1 MSRIYYKLFPGIPGN
16 CGISK
21 KFPDVAPDDKGCL
34 PLMTRCQYL
43 RTTTTKTNKPNKV
56 PSFFLQTGVGN
67 WLISLRWEDLVSV
80 NDTAC
85 PIAPGLGFGAKN
97 LKLMQKGREGVPYR
111 SFQNGC
117 AVKSVCNDDNCKVYR
132 QDESIT
138 IRRCDFNRCES
149 DLCNGAE
156 VPTVS
161 GVVFLVCS
169 WQFFAVKTFN
179 SIKT

>member
-21 KFPDVAPDDKGCL
+21 KFPDVAPDNKGCL
-34 PLMTRCQYL
+34 PLMTRCQYHK
-43 RTTTTKTNKPNKV
+43 TTRTKTNKPNIV
-56 PSFFLQTGVGN
+56 PSFFLQTRVGN
-67 WLISLRWEDLVSV
+67 WLISLLKSWEDLVSV
-80 NDTAC
+80 NDTVC

-117 AVKSVCNDDNCKVYR
+117 AVKSVCNDDNCKIYR

-138 IRRCDFNRCES
+138 ITKCDFSCCERY
-149 DLCNGAE
+149 LCNGAE

-161 GVVFLVCS
+161 SVVFLVCTLTV
-169 WQFFAVKTFN
+169 FCC
-179 SIKT
+179 

>member
-1 MSRIYYKLFPGIPGN
+1 MSRLYYKLFRGIPGN

-21 KFPDVAPDDKGCL
+21 KFPDVAPDNKGCL
-34 PLMTRCQYL
+34 PLMTRCQYHKT
-43 RTTTTKTNKPNKV
+43 TTTTKTNKPNIV
-56 PSFFLQTGVGN
+56 PSFFLQTRVGN
-67 WLISLRWEDLVSV
+67 WLISLLKSWEDLVSV

-138 IRRCDFNRCES
+138 ITKCDFNCCES
-149 DLCNGAE
+149 YLCNGAE

-161 GVVFLVCS
+161 GVVFLVCTLTV
-169 WQFFAVKTFN
+169 FCC
-179 SIKT
+179 

>member
-21 KFPDVAPDDKGCL
+21 KFPDVALDNKGCL
-34 PLMTRCQYL
+34 PLMTRCQYHK
-43 RTTTTKTNKPNKV
+43 TTTTKTNKPNIV
-56 PSFFLQTGVGN
+56 PSFFLQTRVGN
-67 WLISLRWEDLVSV
+67 WLISLLKTWEDLVSV
-80 NDTAC
+80 NDTVC

-117 AVKSVCNDDNCKVYR
+117 AVKSVCNDDNCKIYR

-138 IRRCDFNRCES
+138 ITKCDFNCCERY
-149 DLCNGAE
+149 LCNGAE

-161 GVVFLVCS
+161 SVVFLVCTLTV
-169 WQFFAVKTFN
+169 FCC
-179 SIKT
+179 

>member
-21 KFPDVAPDDKGCL
+21 KFPDVAPDNKGCL
-34 PLMTRCQYL
+34 PLMTRCQYHKT
-43 RTTTTKTNKPNKV
+43 RTTKTNKPNIV
-56 PSFFLQTGVGN
+56 PSFFLQTRVGN
-67 WLISLRWEDLVSV
+67 WLISLLKSWEDLVSV

-85 PIAPGLGFGAKN
+85 PIAPGLSFGAKN

-132 QDESIT
+132 QGESIT
-138 IRRCDFNRCES
+138 ITKCDFNCCERY
-149 DLCNGAE
+149 LCNGAE

-161 GVVFLVCS
+161 GVVFLVCTLTV
-169 WQFFAVKTFN
+169 FCC
-179 SIKT
+179 

>member
-21 KFPDVAPDDKGCL
+21 KFPDVAPDNKGCL
-34 PLMTRCQYL
+34 PLMTRCQYHKT
-43 RTTTTKTNKPNKV
+43 RTTKTNKPNIV
-56 PSFFLQTGVGN
+56 PSFFLQTRVGN
-67 WLISLRWEDLVSV
+67 WLISLLKSWEDLVSV

-132 QDESIT
+132 QGES
-138 IRRCDFNRCES
+138 ES
-149 DLCNGAE
+149 SVISIAAKGTCAME
-156 VPTVS
+156 PKYRQSAVS
-161 GVVFLVCS
+161 YFWSAL

>member
-21 KFPDVAPDDKGCL
+21 KFPDVAPDNKGCL
-34 PLMTRCQYL
+34 PLMTRCQYHK
-43 RTTTTKTNKPNKV
+43 TTTSKTNKPNIV
-56 PSFFLQTGVGN
+56 PSFFLQTRVGN
-67 WLISLRWEDLVSV
+67 WLISLLKSWEDLVSV

-132 QDESIT
+132 QGESIT
-138 IRRCDFNRCES
+138 ITMWFQLLRKVPVQWSRSTDSQRCRVFGLHS
-149 DLCNGAE
+149 D
-156 VPTVS
+156 S
-161 GVVFLVCS
+161 FLLL
-169 WQFFAVKTFN
+169 KLL
-179 SIKT
+179 IR